1 MALGDLV
8 PIDET
13 PPTLDENEGVVVVF
27 TELERPGEDG
37 RRRAARGS
45 LLDVGVKVH
54 MPDIGTLPAGTVRH
68 RGPSHGPTRPL
79 TRTGCGACTL
89 GTNQEHWRQD

>member
-8 PIDET
+8 PSGET

-27 TELERPGEDG
+27 TELARPGEDG

-45 LLDVGVKVH
+45 LLEAIRDVH
-54 MPDIGTLPAGTVRH
+54 AGH
-68 RGPSHGPTRPL
+68 RNS
-79 TRTGCGACTL
+79 A
-89 GTNQEHWRQD
+89 

>member
-1 MALGDLV
+1 MAFGDSVLS
-8 PIDET
+8 T
-13 PPTLDENEGVVVVF
+13 TLDKNEGV
-27 TELERPGEDG
+27 ELERPGEDG

-79 TRTGCGACTL
+79 TRNGCGAGTL